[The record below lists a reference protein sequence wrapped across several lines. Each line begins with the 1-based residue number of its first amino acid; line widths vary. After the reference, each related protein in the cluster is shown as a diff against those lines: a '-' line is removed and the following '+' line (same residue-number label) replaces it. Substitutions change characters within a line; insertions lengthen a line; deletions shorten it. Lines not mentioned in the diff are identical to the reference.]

1 MPVVR
6 IDSGNLAPNGT
17 PSSGFAGSIS
27 SKIL

>member
-1 MPVVR
+1 M
-6 IDSGNLAPNGT
+6 DSGNLAPNGT